1 MHTITYIGSSF
12 YRSYERV
19 IMKQLEL
26 FRDSRITR
34 GLRLMREELKLQF
47 EIQGYRAEL
56 RKLSQWDDP
65 DYARAQAKNLI
76 HLIQLCY
83 ESLDLT
89 RHYRK
94 NL

>member
-1 MHTITYIGSSF
+1 MQ
-12 YRSYERV
+12 
-19 IMKQLEL
+19 QLEL

-47 EIQGYRAEL
+47 EIQGYRREL
-56 RKLSQWDDP
+56 RKLSEWDDP
-65 DYARAQAKNLI
+65 DYVRDQTKNLI

-89 RHYRK
+89 RQQRK
-94 NL
+94 LL

>member
-1 MHTITYIGSSF
+1 
-12 YRSYERV
+12 
-19 IMKQLEL
+19 MKQLEL

-65 DYARAQAKNLI
+65 TIAESKNLI
-76 HLIQLCY
+76 RCIQSCY
-83 ESLDLT
+83 DDLDRT

>member
-1 MHTITYIGSSF
+1 MQ
-12 YRSYERV
+12 
-19 IMKQLEL
+19 QLEL

-65 DYARAQAKNLI
+65 DYARAQSKNLI

-83 ESLDLT
+83 ESLDRT

>member
-1 MHTITYIGSSF
+1 MQ
-12 YRSYERV
+12 
-19 IMKQLEL
+19 QLEL

-76 HLIQLCY
+76 HLTEWDDPTIADHLIRCIQSCY
-83 ESLDLT
+83 DDLDRT

>member
-1 MHTITYIGSSF
+1 
-12 YRSYERV
+12 
-19 IMKQLEL
+19 MKQLEL

-56 RKLSQWDDP
+56 RTSRNGTIPQSRD
-65 DYARAQAKNLI
+65 
-76 HLIQLCY
+76 HLIRCIQSCY
-83 ESLDLT
+83 DDLDRT

>member
-1 MHTITYIGSSF
+1 
-12 YRSYERV
+12 
-19 IMKQLEL
+19 MKQLEL

-65 DYARAQAKNLI
+65 DYARAQSKN
-76 HLIQLCY
+76 
-83 ESLDLT
+83 
-89 RHYRK
+89 
-94 NL
+94 

>member
-1 MHTITYIGSSF
+1 MT
-12 YRSYERV
+12 
-19 IMKQLEL
+19 MQQLEL

-89 RHYRK
+89 RQQRK
-94 NL
+94 LL

>member
-47 EIQGYRAEL
+47 KIQGYRAEL

-65 DYARAQAKNLI
+65 TMRETTKTSMHPIL
-76 HLIQLCY
+76 LCY
-83 ESLDLT
+83 ESLDRT

>member
-1 MHTITYIGSSF
+1 MQ
-12 YRSYERV
+12 
-19 IMKQLEL
+19 QLEL

-65 DYARAQAKNLI
+65 RIARP
-76 HLIQLCY
+76 
-83 ESLDLT
+83 LDSMHPIL
-89 RHYRK
+89 
-94 NL
+94 L

>member
-1 MHTITYIGSSF
+1 MT
-12 YRSYERV
+12 
-19 IMKQLEL
+19 MQQLEL

-65 DYARAQAKNLI
+65 TIAD
-76 HLIQLCY
+76 HLIRCIQSCY
-83 ESLDLT
+83 DDLDRT

>member
-56 RKLSQWDDP
+56 RDLTEWDDP
-65 DYARAQAKNLI
+65 TIAD
-76 HLIQLCY
+76 HLIRCIQSCY
-83 ESLDLT
+83 DDLDRT